1 MPSSMAASSGN
12 PSKQNAIWEHQYHII
27 TLCCHVRKEHPK
39 VNYVFELL
47 GCSLSLAGSYLQK
60 GNQVLQALAFSDN
73 NNTSSNKHS

>member
-1 MPSSMAASSGN
+1 MPSGTVSSSRD
-12 PSKQNAIWEHQYHII
+12 PSKQNAAWEHQYHII
-27 TLCCHVRKEHPK
+27 TLCYHVREEHPK

-47 GCSLSLAGSYLQK
+47 GCSLSFAGSCLQK